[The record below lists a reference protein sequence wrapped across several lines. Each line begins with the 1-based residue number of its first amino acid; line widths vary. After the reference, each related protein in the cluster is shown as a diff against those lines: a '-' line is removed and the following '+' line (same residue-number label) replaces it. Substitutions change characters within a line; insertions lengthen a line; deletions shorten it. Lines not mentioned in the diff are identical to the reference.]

1 MLFRNA
7 QIHFRDEATDDA
19 GMETF
24 AIFAILCLVFI
35 RSSATPPVLVAI
47 PDIYEVRSGGHALKE
62 HYDSVTERHWKTKAS
77 LDRLELL
84 LNDLAYNL
92 PFETCIEEKM
102 TRENKFADQAG
113 QSFGFEEVHQ
123 VQLILYT
130 WYCPLKTKLPSN
142 KRCGI
147 FIFFAGVQLTRV
159 VCLSVCLS
167 IDDLYR
173 S

>member
-1 MLFRNA
+1 MLFRNS

-19 GMETF
+19 GLVMETF

-35 RSSATPPVLVAI
+35 RSSATPPVLIAI

-62 HYDSVTERHWKTKAS
+62 HYDSVTERHWKTEAS

-113 QSFGFEEVHQ
+113 QSFKFEEVHQ
-123 VQLILYT
+123 VQLILAFKAPISTYNFSS
-130 WYCPLKTKLPSN
+130 L
-142 KRCGI
+142 
-147 FIFFAGVQLTRV
+147 FFLFFLQ
-159 VCLSVCLS
+159 
-167 IDDLYR
+167 
-173 S
+173 